1 MSLEPETFIYIFSTP
16 NMEKSHAFLEVR
28 LLGFFN
34 CIDDT
39 HNRFQFH
46 TQFQKNISNF
56 QALSKMFLEVWGL
69 PDKDHKR
76 GEEVCLAKFFFRMVF
91 KVGGW
96 AFQSEASPY
105 GLVVTKR
112 QKIGARLPPTHAS
125 SKTFKMSKWKS
136 MKCNNMKKIKIQRK
150 NILEWKINI

>member
-56 QALSKMFLEVWGL
+56 QALSKMLLEVWEL
-69 PDKDHKR
+69 SEYQKR
-76 GEEVCLAKFFFRMVF
+76 IIKGGKKFVLQNSFFAWFSKWVGGHF
-91 KVGGW
+91 KVK
-96 AFQSEASPY
+96 QVPMAS
-105 GLVVTKR
+105 
-112 QKIGARLPPTHAS
+112 
-125 SKTFKMSKWKS
+125 
-136 MKCNNMKKIKIQRK
+136 
-150 NILEWKINI
+150 